1 MGSSRLCGDGGKE
14 VGEVNATPNA
24 PRDIWHSWIPQP
36 IDEFAKHK
44 QMIKNLEK
52 SLRKGK
58 WKGERR
64 RIREK
69 IQTLQAYMVAQK
81 LSED

>member
-14 VGEVNATPNA
+14 IGEVKTVYVGPWNWGKTTSEPFCETK
-24 PRDIWHSWIPQP
+24 RI
-36 IDEFAKHK
+36 
-44 QMIKNLEK
+44 IKNLEK